1 MEALSALLKRFLE
14 LEALQQNLAPEEE
27 DEDCDEDDDEFEQL
41 GMEGDDESSDS
52 SSHHEQPLSDHWSY
66 VSDTVCTPIDPY

>member
-14 LEALQQNLAPEEE
+14 LEALQQNPTREDE
-27 DEDCDEDDDEFEQL
+27 DEDCEEDDDDFEQL

-52 SSHHEQPLSDHWSY
+52 SDRHERPPQ
-66 VSDTVCTPIDPY
+66 

>member
-14 LEALQQNLAPEEE
+14 LEALQQTQEDV
-27 DEDCDEDDDEFEQL
+27 DEDCDEDDEFEQL

-52 SSHHEQPLSDHWSY
+52 SCQHERPAQ
-66 VSDTVCTPIDPY
+66 